1 MPDPT
6 TLYAFALTLVRIEIT
21 AGPNMAYLALLAASR
36 AFAGLRVG

>member
-1 MPDPT
+1 M
-6 TLYAFALTLVRIEIT
+6 LYAFEWPLVRIEIT